1 MLRRKQNRRA
11 SRPRCRSV
19 QEIALL
25 RFPNG
30 GCDCA
35 ERSRSASERKCAIV
49 VTIYVRQ
56 MNRPPRRFFFGRKK
70 RRHATLIYPRWFRTD
85 ISTRHYVFD
94 TERSTGSEFS
104 RENIFKPYRKL
115 KSMPFAPQG
124 PAPNPLAPPPPGAAG
139 VRGRP
144 AGNGP
149 PRCLTL
155 RRLFDIAGSRLWAC
169 RRSAPESTAGTSSYE
184 MQKQR
189 AGGHIIFLH

>member
-1 MLRRKQNRRA
+1 MLRRKRNRRA

-25 RFPNG
+25 PFPNG

-56 MNRPPRRFFFGRKK
+56 MNRPRRFFFGRKE
-70 RRHATLIYPRWFRTD
+70 RRHATLIYPRWCRAD

-94 TERSTGSEFS
+94 TEGSTGSGFS
-104 RENIFKPYRKL
+104 RDNIFKPYRKL
-115 KSMPFAPQG
+115 KSMALAPQG
-124 PAPNPLAPPPPGAAG
+124 APAYSLRSPPPPPPPRGGGG

-155 RRLFDIAGSRLWAC
+155 CIPFDIA
-169 RRSAPESTAGTSSYE
+169 ES
-184 MQKQR
+184 
-189 AGGHIIFLH
+189 

>member
-1 MLRRKQNRRA
+1 MLRRKRNRRA

-104 RENIFKPYRKL
+104 RENIFKPYRGF

-124 PAPNPLAPPPPGAAG
+124 PAPNSLAPPRPPPPPPGG
-139 VRGRP
+139 GRGTRGPRRKWPP
-144 AGNGP
+144 A
-149 PRCLTL
+149 
-155 RRLFDIAGSRLWAC
+155 LFDIAYSV
-169 RRSAPESTAGTSSYE
+169 
-184 MQKQR
+184 
-189 AGGHIIFLH
+189 